1 MAEAIYSDKCKLCN
15 HPRRAE
21 IEKLIRSRESYA
33 SISRR
38 FPGLY
43 AQNLRDHWKLH
54 MLPARKAEV
63 NRQIEEDA
71 VIIKDSILELN
82 KLMDVQ
88 ETLMLK
94 QIERLESN
102 YQAEDFVRQ
111 ANAIRGMINAR
122 KGLIALN
129 VALVGDTKQTRDLVS
144 LKKLLKVAKK
154 GVDDLKKK
162 EANTEDVVI
171 AEVQQKYK

>member
-1 MAEAIYSDKCKLCN
+1 
-15 HPRRAE
+15 
-21 IEKLIRSRESYA
+21 
-33 SISRR
+33 
-38 FPGLY
+38 
-43 AQNLRDHWKLH
+43 
-54 MLPARKAEV
+54 
-63 NRQIEEDA
+63 
-71 VIIKDSILELN
+71 
-82 KLMDVQ
+82 
-88 ETLMLK
+88 MLK